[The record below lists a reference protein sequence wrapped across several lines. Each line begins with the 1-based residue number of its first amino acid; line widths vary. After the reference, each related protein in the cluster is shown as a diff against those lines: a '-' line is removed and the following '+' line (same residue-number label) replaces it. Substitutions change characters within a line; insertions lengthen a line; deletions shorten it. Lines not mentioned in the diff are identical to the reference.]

1 MPTLLAPDL
10 FIYFV
15 FVSFFLSRIVTQII
29 VCVCACACVCVCG
42 GVVTAKDVTAL
53 RNAFLGGG
61 KPAKRKK
68 PAEEEA
74 EAFGKAD
81 DEDFSQVRSVR
92 TFDFFRSTLQS
103 EQERIGGNPFFNFFG
118 DKMKEGG
125 GRIKFWPCLF
135 FVMKRTFHFHHKM

>member
-1 MPTLLAPDL
+1 M
-10 FIYFV
+10 
-15 FVSFFLSRIVTQII
+15 
-29 VCVCACACVCVCG
+29 CVCVCVCIFG

-68 PAEEEA
+68 PAEEEV

-92 TFDFFRSTLQS
+92 TFDFSRNTLQS
-103 EQERIGGNPFFNFFG
+103 EQGRIGGDPFFN
-118 DKMKEGG
+118 
-125 GRIKFWPCLF
+125 IL
-135 FVMKRTFHFHHKM
+135 V